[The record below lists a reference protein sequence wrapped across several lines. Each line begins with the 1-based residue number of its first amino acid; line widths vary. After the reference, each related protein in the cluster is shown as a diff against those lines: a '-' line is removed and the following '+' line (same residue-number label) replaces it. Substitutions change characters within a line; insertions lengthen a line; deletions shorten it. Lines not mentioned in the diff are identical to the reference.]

1 VLRVEDGGCGFEPDI
16 CHDGIGLMSM
26 RERVLLVGGDITV
39 RSTPN
44 QGTVIEA
51 RVPVQGSPIQAGRS
65 LPAA

>member
-1 VLRVEDGGCGFEPDI
+1 
-16 CHDGIGLMSM
+16 MSM
-26 RERVLLVGGDITV
+26 RERVQLVGGDITV

-51 RVPVQGSPIQAGRS
+51 RVPVQGSPIQSGRS